1 MPAGKVIAPQTSE
14 DAQMPAASAG
24 NVQNSLDDARMG
36 FPQWRA
42 IAVLAAISAL
52 DGYDVLCVTF
62 AAPGIVADWKI
73 DKAAVGLLLSMGL
86 VGMGAGSLLIAPLA
100 DRFGRKPL
108 VLFSLMIMA
117 LGMGLAATSPDINT
131 LMLWRL
137 LTGLGIGAMVAIITP
152 LSAEYANRRRRPL
165 SVAIMTLG
173 YPAGGV
179 VGGFVA
185 AFLLEHYSWEAIF
198 LLGALFSILLL
209 PCVVLWAP
217 ESVAFLAT
225 RRSPNALV
233 RLNAALAKFQ
243 RAPLA
248 RLPDT
253 QTVVREREQKSSGLI
268 RLVMQISV
276 INVFFA
282 MITYYMLSWMPQ
294 MVADAGFAPAV
305 AASITVYA
313 NLAGIVGG
321 MLMGWAAPH
330 VGLKPLVL
338 AAFIGLSLATVLF
351 GLTPADE
358 TLLRFAAAGAGFF
371 LFAGVVG
378 IYAVVARSF
387 PAHQRSTGA
396 GLVIGLGRGGSALAP
411 AIAGFLFALNLGRF
425 EVSVAMA
432 ACGLVSALLL
442 AWYRLP
448 EDRAV

>member
-1 MPAGKVIAPQTSE
+1 MPDTPVG
-14 DAQMPAASAG
+14 DG
-24 NVQNSLDDARMG
+24 RDSLDETGMG

-42 IAVLAAISAL
+42 VAVLAAISAL

-62 AAPGIVADWKI
+62 AAPGIVADWEI

-86 VGMGAGSLLIAPLA
+86 VGMGVGSLLFAPLA

-108 VLFSLMIMA
+108 VLASLMIMA
-117 LGMGLAATSPDINT
+117 LGMGLAATSPDVNT

-152 LSAEYANRRRRPL
+152 LSAEYANRKRRPL
-165 SVAIMTLG
+165 AVAIMTLG

-185 AFLLEHYSWEAIF
+185 AFLLEHYNWESIF
-198 LLGALFSILLL
+198 LLGAAFSVMLM

-217 ESVAFLAT
+217 ESIAFLAT
-225 RRSPNALV
+225 RRTHNSLA
-233 RLNAALAKFQ
+233 RLNAALAKFGRPQ
-243 RAPLA
+243 LA

-253 QTVVREREQKSSGLI
+253 QSAVRGREQKSPRLI
-268 RLVMQISV
+268 KRVAQISV
-276 INVFFA
+276 INVFYA

-294 MVADAGFAPAV
+294 MVADAGFAPSV
-305 AASITVYA
+305 AASVTVYA
-313 NLAGIVGG
+313 NLAGIAGG

-330 VGLKPLVL
+330 AGLKPLVL

-358 TLLRFAAAGAGFF
+358 TLLRFSAAGAGFF
-371 LFAGVVG
+371 LFSGVVG
-378 IYAVVARSF
+378 IYALIARSF

-396 GLVIGLGRGGSALAP
+396 GLVIGLGRGGSAVAP
-411 AIAGFLFALNLGRF
+411 VVAGFLFAHNFGRF
-425 EVSVAMA
+425 EVSAAMA
-432 ACGLVSALLL
+432 ACGLVSAILL
-442 AWYRLP
+442 ALYHLP
-448 EDRAV
+448 EDRAA